1 MIIVSEKISRKNIQ
15 HLVFIAA
22 LLVVSSFLFSGCS
35 KDKISDPPGLIVFVN
50 DVDVTAAPTLY
61 LTVGTRVEYR
71 FEITASTTI
80 SSIKTV
86 VFDVTIPTAKKTKE
100 VIVGGNPSSLKETV
114 KGVLFAT
121 IDTEIML
128 VVKDIDGNEVT
139 KSFTV
144 IVQ

>member
-1 MIIVSEKISRKNIQ
+1 MKLIEKIKSGK
-15 HLVFIAA
+15 LKLLAFVTAMFIIPFF
-22 LLVVSSFLFSGCS
+22 LLPSCS
-35 KDKISDPPGLIVFVN
+35 KEEMSDPPIIKVYVNNN
-50 DVDVTAAPTLY
+50 DVNEASTTYFP
-61 LTVGTRVEYR
+61 VGTRIEYR
-71 FEITASTTI
+71 FEISAFSAI
-80 SSIKTV
+80 SDIKTV
-86 VFDVTIPTAKKTKE
+86 IFDISIPTAKKTKE
-100 VIVGGNPSSLKETV
+100 VLVGGLPDSLNETV